1 MKTNFINAFINVCI
15 LASTALL
22 LHGCTDRPD
31 EDALPIP
38 TGNTVPVTFSIGIE
52 HEQDGY
58 HQGEAEAARAAG
70 TDTSAGFDAQ
80 IQPDI
85 TSRADAFPGAI
96 YKLYV
101 FQFNTSGTWMN
112 GKLIGDVVTLGT
124 AMTMEL
130 STSNDCQLLFI
141 ALGNN
146 TGVTLD
152 TGKSLSEY
160 QELFADMDRC
170 NITGFATDG
179 TNINNQ
185 PYILHLPHV
194 KISSSGIESPGIIN
208 GSGQDVRIRL
218 KRLAAKLNLR
228 WTFNVP
234 SYTLTEVRVSQ
245 VSGTIPNATPNHA
258 KGRFYFF
265 PSREADGTYPT
276 MEKEYV
282 DYYRLKGDELKSA
295 TTAGGYTVWIPA
307 SARGTSS
314 RVTAPQHRNQ
324 DNAPKGAC
332 YVEFVAD
339 KIVSGQVKDRLFYR
353 VYLGGAAVNDF
364 NIYENTNYTWN
375 IKMSSANVAD
385 PRIIQMDMTPA
396 TSTNLRN
403 TSNCFMVIPG
413 SDFCFNPYRH
423 EADNSVLK
431 SNTELVTG
439 SMLGGASGPTL
450 NIISGKEISS
460 VKILW
465 QSRDNGTSG
474 ELVLGRYISNT
485 NHTNIINYE
494 NLSSPYN
501 ARVFV
506 KVPVTQGGNA
516 VIAAYNSSNEIV
528 WSWHLWITDYVP
540 ERMKTAGGSVDDR
553 YKAAQSGTQ
562 NGTVHKYRSPLFK
575 STGIYENMVLMDRNL
590 GATQGGYP
598 GLGMG
603 VNHENYSKLDGVRRM
618 GVLYQ
623 WGRKDPF
630 IGSADG
636 STTERNVIYDGDGTP
651 IVFDNLSVFEALNA
665 IAGESNNKS
674 YSIQHPKAF
683 IYSPANNQ
691 VNDDWWDKIVNNGA
705 TEEGGGR
712 NWNKDNVKAPGE
724 KTIYDP
730 SPEGWKVPMD
740 GVTNIDGGNT
750 LQGNNS
756 IYSGLSDYFGNA
768 IINYTRISL
777 GSNSYFLF
785 SRYYYGDKLYKAEE
799 NAGSGV
805 NPKGGRLFFIDDS
818 ANPDDPAT
826 WTKENTFWF
835 PAAAERYVYN
845 GSLQNPSIGHLW
857 TANVNDTYAG
867 AFAAKPKEIILFYYI
882 RAMGWGVRCIQDNK

>member
-1 MKTNFINAFINVCI
+1 MKTNFIHAFINVCI

-339 KIVSGQVKDRLFYR
+339 KIVSGQVKARLFYR

-413 SDFCFNPYRH
+413 SNFCFNPYRH

-474 ELVLGRYISNT
+474 ELVLGRYISST

-562 NGTVHKYRSPLFK
+562 NGTVHKYRS
-575 STGIYENMVLMDRNL
+575 SIWQAGGTYENMVMMDRDL
-590 GATQGGYP
+590 GTRKGGYP
-598 GLGMG
+598 GLGKDAYQEYTVSEATNRQG
-603 VNHENYSKLDGVRRM
+603 L
-618 GVLYQ
+618 LYQ

-630 IGSADG
+630 FGSADG
-636 STTERNVIYDGDGTP
+636 TTNEINVIFDGDGTP
-651 IVFDNLSVFEALNA
+651 INITKVDATTTGA
-665 IAGESNNKS
+665 SNNLL
-674 YSIQHPKAF
+674 YAIQHPLVF
-683 IYSPANNQ
+683 LYGGTNT
-691 VNDDWWDKIVNNGA
+691 DWWDNIASNGN
-705 TEEGGGR
+705 TEDGGAY
-712 NWNKDNVKAPGE
+712 NWNANGRSAPGV

-730 SPEGWKVPMD
+730 SPEGWKVPMNGSTLSPND
-740 GVTNIDGGNT
+740 LLSGTGIWGGMGAVTGSGYSSSGTNLT
-750 LQGNNS
+750 LTNN
-756 IYSGLSDYFGNA
+756 
-768 IINYTRISL
+768 
-777 GSNSYFLF
+777 NSYFTYAP
-785 SRYYYGDKLYKAEE
+785 YYSQNKFYQYETTMPDKNKE
-799 NAGSGV
+799 
-805 NPKGGRLFFIDDS
+805 NPKGGRIFFLKDNIYS
-818 ANPDDPAT
+818 NPSS
-826 WTKENTFWF
+826 WTIHNTLWV
-835 PAAAERYVYN
+835 PVTAERN
-845 GSLQNPSIGHLW
+845 GVASWEGKLSYPTYGHIW
-857 TANVNDTYAG
+857 TADISGNNAGFLGMMPNIIQLGAYTRTY
-867 AFAAKPKEIILFYYI
+867 
-882 RAMGWGVRCIQDNK
+882 GWSVRCIQDNK

>member
-1 MKTNFINAFINVCI
+1 MKTNFIHAFINVCI

-413 SDFCFNPYRH
+413 SNFCFNPYRH

-474 ELVLGRYISNT
+474 ELVLGRYISST

-540 ERMKTAGGSVDDR
+540 ARINSYSD
-553 YKAAQSGTQ
+553 YKAAQQRSL
-562 NGTVHKYRSPLFK
+562 NGTVHKYRGDIWK
-575 STGIYENMVLMDRNL
+575 SGGDYGNMVMMDRDI
-590 GATQGGYP
+590 GAKKGGFP
-598 GLGMG
+598 GLNPGG
-603 VNHENYSKLDGVRRM
+603 KDFKTYSTQDGVDTY
-618 GVLYQ
+618 GLNYQ
-623 WGRKDPF
+623 FGRKDPF
-630 IGSADG
+630 FTSIDG
-636 STTERNVIYDGDGTP
+636 STKEINAIYDGDGAPKGVDRTP
-651 IVFDNLSVFEALNA
+651 RSIAISGQSNA
-665 IAGESNNKS
+665 RLYA
-674 YSIQHPKAF
+674 IQHP
-683 IYSPANNQ
+683 NNYITS
-691 VNDDWWDKIVNNGA
+691 DGDWFDSSGSSTCPDWIASSN
-705 TEEGGGR
+705 R
-712 NWNKDNVKAPGE
+712 

-730 SPEGWKVPMD
+730 SPEGWKIPYTTETYKGYLDYYD
-740 GVTNIDGGNT
+740 GTTNKTNIWSDYT
-750 LQGNNS
+750 LTNNS
-756 IYSGLSDYFGNA
+756 Q
-768 IINYTRISL
+768 
-777 GSNSYFLF
+777 YFLYSKYCYQKDITTSDF
-785 SRYYYGDKLYKAEE
+785 NLKGYDGA
-799 NAGSGV
+799 SGK
-805 NPKGGRLFFIDDS
+805 NPGGGRLFLIEDT
-818 ANPDDPAT
+818 DPYNISRCGS
-826 WTKENTFWF
+826 WTIHNTFWVAANTERGASNGDLGF
-835 PAAAERYVYN
+835 PILGHQWITKSN
-845 GSLQNPSIGHLW
+845 GN
-857 TANVNDTYAG
+857 TAYFMETRINRIHQGNYSPG
-867 AFAAKPKEIILFYYI
+867 
-882 RAMGWGVRCIQDNK
+882 MGWPIRCVQDNKN